1 VPTDGVKG
9 RRRGGI
15 GDRYHRYVDRK
26 IRGAGGPGNGSQFLF
41 SLEGRLDPDALR
53 ARLDRLR
60 GPWDGVP
67 LRLDDSGLDA
77 EGMFNAWF
85 ARTFPRPDGSE
96 PLEVVL
102 GEHEGESLL
111 LLRWNHALMDA
122 PGADLLVRMLDGE
135 PPERFRLHDQPPT
148 LWRRV
153 ARRGLL
159 ANAWTVHANILR
171 FVLSALP
178 SPVQR
183 RVEREEPPPRVRFAV
198 LDEVSTARIDR
209 RTAELAGP
217 LEASHH
223 LLACAARATASTLGA
238 GPRDRLL
245 VPCPLDV
252 RPPAWRGP
260 VFANYFTSVLL
271 RLRVGDLSS
280 ARSAVDT
287 VKRRFRLALRR
298 RQDVSN
304 LFMMGL
310 ARFLPYPLMRFL
322 MEGPAWRDHASL
334 YYSKVDLKAGAD
346 GTLLGLP
353 LRSTRIASS
362 VVRRPGITVLFCR
375 CAGALSVS
383 VVGAGFRRDDELLKR
398 LLADLQG
405 MEG

>member
-1 VPTDGVKG
+1 
-9 RRRGGI
+9 
-15 GDRYHRYVDRK
+15 
-26 IRGAGGPGNGSQFLF
+26 
-41 SLEGRLDPDALR
+41 
-53 ARLDRLR
+53 
-60 GPWDGVP
+60 
-67 LRLDDSGLDA
+67 
-77 EGMFNAWF
+77 
-85 ARTFPRPDGSE
+85 
-96 PLEVVL
+96 
-102 GEHEGESLL
+102 
-111 LLRWNHALMDA
+111 
-122 PGADLLVRMLDGE
+122 
-135 PPERFRLHDQPPT
+135 
-148 LWRRV
+148 
-153 ARRGLL
+153 
-159 ANAWTVHANILR
+159 
-171 FVLSALP
+171 
-178 SPVQR
+178 
-183 RVEREEPPPRVRFAV
+183 
-198 LDEVSTARIDR
+198 
-209 RTAELAGP
+209 
-217 LEASHH
+217 
-223 LLACAARATASTLGA
+223 
-238 GPRDRLL
+238 
-245 VPCPLDV
+245 
-252 RPPAWRGP
+252 
-260 VFANYFTSVLL
+260 
-271 RLRVGDLSS
+271 VGDLSS